1 MFRMNKQK
9 GPTLQHREL
18 YIKSPETDHDR
29 KLYLKKK
36 NVCIYIYI
44 YTYTYIYMD

>member
-29 KLYLKKK
+29 KLYLKKRMY
-36 NVCIYIYI
+36 VYIYV
-44 YTYTYIYMD
+44 YTYTYI